1 MFTSDQACLVGG
13 ERSSVASALPRPRAL
28 QGDRLSMGIDSM
40 DDITAPPLNALAHF
54 RVLQG
59 GAAQAATGT
68 VSTEMNIGRAG
79 HTAAL
84 AALLEAPGVDP
95 SLCNDK
101 LQSPLHFAAFKKQP
115 EAATLL
121 LAHPACDPFVLD
133 RKEPN
138 PNSKPTLNPN
148 PNLNPKP

>member
-1 MFTSDQACLVGG
+1 MARG
-13 ERSSVASALPRPRAL
+13 VAGVNTRGFLGATAVARA
-28 QGDRLSMGIDSM
+28 S
-40 DDITAPPLNALAHF
+40 
-54 RVLQG
+54 
-59 GAAQAATGT
+59 
-68 VSTEMNIGRAG
+68 RAG

-95 SLCNDK
+95 NLCNDK

-115 EAATLL
+115 EAAALL